1 MRTTTHRTHR
11 QKGAVFVET
20 ALVMLTFII
29 VMVGIADFATFLH
42 LHQAITERT
51 RNVAR
56 IAAIEDLS
64 ETKIQNMI
72 AYGVETVEEDET
84 LPGYFGLK
92 PSNIAVSVQD
102 RGLSSQRI
110 IVTVSGLSFPLVSPL
125 LSGSGRNMPIRM
137 SLPLEAP

>member
-1 MRTTTHRTHR
+1 MKTPTISKRS

-64 ETKIQNMI
+64 ATKIQNLI
-72 AYGVETVEEDET
+72 AYGVETVPDDAK

-102 RGLSSQRI
+102 RGLSSQRL

-125 LSGSGRNMPIRM
+125 LSGRGRNMPIRM

>member
-1 MRTTTHRTHR
+1 MRTTTIRTRR

-20 ALVMLTFII
+20 ALVLLTFII

-64 ETKIQNMI
+64 VAKIQNLI
-72 AYGVETVEEDET
+72 AYGVETVADDST
-84 LPGYFGLK
+84 MKGYFGLK

-102 RGLSSQRI
+102 RGLTSQRV

-125 LSGSGRNMPIRM
+125 LSGRGRNMPIRM
-137 SLPLEAP
+137 SFPLEAP